1 MWGALSA
8 AKWSCPACAALEIE
22 LIMSDLMYWEDL
34 PEEGYEVHDVIYTV
48 SKEEILDIARR
59 YDPLPFHL
67 DEEAA
72 KKSIYGGLTAPGVLT
87 QCINVWLI
95 AHSLPRAAV
104 IGLVGKDEVVFPNP
118 VRPGDRLHLEREA
131 LGKRRSRSKPDRG
144 LNRTRFIVKNQNDEI
159 VYSAIH
165 TGMFF
170 TRDAA
175 PELVEAGAPPDLR
188 P

>member
-1 MWGALSA
+1 MT
-8 AKWSCPACAALEIE
+8 E
-22 LIMSDLMYWEDL
+22 LLYWEDM
-34 PEEGYEVHDVIYTV
+34 PEEGYDSYDVEYTV

-72 KKSIYGGLTAPGVLT
+72 KKTIYGGLTAPGVLT

-95 AHSLPRAAV
+95 SRSLPAAAV
-104 IGLVGKDEVVFPNP
+104 IGLVGKDEVIFPAP
-118 VRPGDRLHLEREA
+118 VRPDDRLHLERES
-131 LGKRRSRSKPDRG
+131 LGKRLSRSKPDRG
-144 LNRTRFIVKNQNDEI
+144 LVRTRFIVKNQNDEI

-170 TRDAA
+170 TRDAE
-175 PELVEAGAPPDLR
+175 PGLVEAAAPKKP
-188 P
+188 

>member
-1 MWGALSA
+1 
-8 AKWSCPACAALEIE
+8 
-22 LIMSDLMYWEDL
+22 MSDLLYWEDL
-34 PEEGYEVHDVIYTV
+34 PEEGYEVHDVEYTV

-72 KKSIYGGLTAPGVLT
+72 
-87 QCINVWLI
+87 
-95 AHSLPRAAV
+95 
-104 IGLVGKDEVVFPNP
+104 
-118 VRPGDRLHLEREA
+118 
-131 LGKRRSRSKPDRG
+131 
-144 LNRTRFIVKNQNDEI
+144 
-159 VYSAIH
+159 IH

-175 PELVEAGAPPDLR
+175 PGLVAAAAPPK

>member
-1 MWGALSA
+1 
-8 AKWSCPACAALEIE
+8 
-22 LIMSDLMYWEDL
+22 MSDLIYWEDL
-34 PEEGYEVHDVIYTV
+34 PEEGCEVYDVVYTV
-48 SKEEILDIARR
+48 LKEEIIDIARR

-72 KKSIYGGLTAPGVLT
+72 KKTIYGGLTAPGVLT

-95 AHSLPRAAV
+95 FHSLPRAAV
-104 IGLVGKDEVVFPNP
+104 IGLVGKDEVVFPAP
-118 VRPGDRLHLEREA
+118 VRPGDRLHLETEA

-175 PELVEAGAPPDLR
+175 PGLAEASAPQKP
-188 P
+188 

>member
-1 MWGALSA
+1 
-8 AKWSCPACAALEIE
+8 
-22 LIMSDLMYWEDL
+22 MSDLIYWEDM
-34 PEEGYEVHDVIYTV
+34 PEDGYEVHDVEYTV
-48 SKEEILDIARR
+48 SKDEILDIARR

-67 DEEAA
+67 DEEVA

-95 AHSLPRAAV
+95 SKSLPSAAV
-104 IGLVGKDEVVFPNP
+104 IGLVGKDEVKFPAP
-118 VRPGDRLHLEREA
+118 VRPGDILHLERES
-131 LGKRRSRSKPDRG
+131 LGKRLSRTKPDRG
-144 LNRTRFIVKNQNDEI
+144 LVRTRFIVKNQKDEI

-175 PELVEAGAPPDLR
+175 PELVQASAAQKP
-188 P
+188 